1 MTERQPEQE
10 IPRMEEGISQLDEDI
25 KRSEGAVQRRRE
37 VVGEGVA
44 GDWEDTHDE
53 AGGDD
58 PEGAGQ

>member
-1 MTERQPEQE
+1 MEKREPEQE
-10 IPRMEEGISQLDEDI
+10 IPRMEEGIEELEEHI

-37 VVGEGVA
+37 VVGEDVA
-44 GDWEDTHDE
+44 GDGDETPDE

>member
-1 MTERQPEQE
+1 
-10 IPRMEEGISQLDEDI
+10 MEEGISQLDEDI